1 MLAVEAA
8 ELIIKHRANLL
19 LLDLEVQAVAAQA
32 ALVWLLR
39 ITLREQ
45 QELPIQ
51 AAVVVVHQTQHL
63 VQTAAPVSSS

>member
-32 ALVWLLR
+32 ALVWSLR

-51 AAVVVVHQTQHL
+51 AAAAVVRQALHL
-63 VQTAAPVSSS
+63 ALTAAPAS